1 MTSNSQTLKIALLSC
16 STVALAVTAALAAQ
30 PPVHRVGALT
40 VDVARA
46 GQAPA
51 LSCEAMAQ
59 QALPQAR
66 ITSAVSV
73 KAGPF
78 MPAGAAA
85 RPVDLPAHC
94 RIAATLTPSS
104 DSDIK
109 MELWL
114 PLTGWNGKFMMVGNG
129 GWSGAVPLP
138 AMTEPLRRGYAV
150 AGTDTGHEGGR
161 GTFALGHPEKLT
173 DFAHRAVHETAV
185 KGKALTAAF
194 YGGQP
199 RYAYWNGCSSGGKQG
214 LKEVQQYP
222 EDFDGVIAGAP
233 ANNWIRLQAQSLV
246 ANIANLPKGQSAVLG
261 PDQFG
266 ILNKGVL
273 AQCDALDGL
282 KDGEVQDPRACGFK
296 ASSLVCKAGDAPGS
310 CLTPAQAAVADKI
323 YAPVRMASGE
333 LVYPGMPPGSEMTWA
348 PVVSRRW
355 DTGADTFAVAT
366 NNADWDFTTLDVSK
380 DVLSAERSIAGTL
393 RATSTDL
400 SAFKAR
406 GGKIIQYHGWADP
419 FIPTE
424 NSINYYE
431 SVVARQGGLPQTQD
445 FYRLFPVPAMGHCS
459 GAYSVDWISTLEQ
472 WVEAARA
479 PDVVLAQHLPP
490 PGQAPAAPPPGAV
503 VFAPQYGTRTM
514 CVYPNVAQLQGGNG
528 EQPVDWV
535 CSAGPRGSRAE
546 HAPAKLGA
554 PTSSP

>member
-30 PPVHRVGALT
+30 PVRRVGALT

-46 GQAPA
+46 GQLPA
-51 LSCEAMAQ
+51 MSCEAVAK

-445 FYRLFPVPAMGHCS
+445 FYRLFPVPAMGHCG

-490 PGQAPAAPPPGAV
+490 TLTTHMASPWIS
-503 VFAPQYGTRTM
+503 
-514 CVYPNVAQLQGGNG
+514 VAM
-528 EQPVDWV
+528 
-535 CSAGPRGSRAE
+535 
-546 HAPAKLGA
+546 
-554 PTSSP
+554 SSSS